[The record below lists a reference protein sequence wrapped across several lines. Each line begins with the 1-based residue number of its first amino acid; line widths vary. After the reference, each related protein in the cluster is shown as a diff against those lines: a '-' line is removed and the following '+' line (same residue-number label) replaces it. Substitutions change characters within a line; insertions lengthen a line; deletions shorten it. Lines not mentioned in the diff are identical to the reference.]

1 MTEEGSS
8 GFPSSLGMEG
18 YNSDLDSEV
27 AYIFNEAHK
36 LFPLNCSKKR
46 KAEKI
51 PSPTLQTKRQFRTN
65 NSTLGRDFPSMLD
78 LQESPDTRQADEVVQ
93 PSSKGTT
100 TLSATMGT
108 SKDRNHQRPS
118 FLGSRS
124 TVTVNVSCDDGKD
137 TFQVHKDFI
146 CFYSPYFRAALNSSL
161 KEGTEQFVDLED
173 IRPEPFSL
181 F

>member
-1 MTEEGSS
+1 
-8 GFPSSLGMEG
+8 
-18 YNSDLDSEV
+18 
-27 AYIFNEAHK
+27 
-36 LFPLNCSKKR
+36 
-46 KAEKI
+46 
-51 PSPTLQTKRQFRTN
+51 
-65 NSTLGRDFPSMLD
+65 MLD

-118 FLGSRS
+118 FL
-124 TVTVNVSCDDGKD
+124 
-137 TFQVHKDFI
+137 
-146 CFYSPYFRAALNSSL
+146 AALNSSL